1 MALACCQSLMD
12 FWVLKPNSSTMK
24 KTLLTLGISA
34 FLSAALAQDI
44 TSNLVAHVSFD
55 NGDAT
60 IDAGTATNNGIV
72 TGATAATDR
81 DGNANSAI
89 YFDGNDWIDF
99 GNYTDYQFGY
109 DSFTITFW
117 VKGDGSTSTGG
128 YIIGKRAFTSG
139 ADRVYS
145 VTYDYNNGGRVFGY
159 IRDDIGLTPAN
170 YPTAPSAADEWH
182 HIAMVIDRD
191 LDAVAFYV
199 DGSVI
204 DAEMLGS
211 GFGSLNA
218 IGSSYGNLVMGRSSN
233 GDQYFKGWVD
243 DVKIYRRALSS
254 ADLAVM
260 QDPLPIDL
268 TSDLKIYYPFCDG
281 LVTDQS
287 PSAYSTGTVSTSVG
301 TYRNGVSDGAQVFNS
316 GLIQLPSDLI
326 SNTDFTIAVWYY
338 YTGAGQ
344 YPRLVDLSKQ
354 AASTS
359 DAIILYPSWVGN
371 SIPAFLMWNSASQQ
385 MVSLQASEV
394 LLNQWVHIAVTKVG
408 STYTMYLNGEYEIAT
423 SVAWSPANVAR
434 TISNLGRSS
443 SGTPEW
449 FPGSVDDFRVWQR
462 GLNNQEVA
470 ALFNETDACTP
481 VAPCDVNIPDAVF
494 KQALVNNSTINT
506 NQDTEIQCSE
516 AAAYSGYIGLNSLAI
531 TDLTGLEAFTSLTQ
545 LDIGYTSVPSFDI
558 TANTALTYFDCSGIG
573 FSGATLTFDAANAAL
588 QTVFAESNQLA
599 GLDVSALPNLYYL
612 KCGYN
617 NTLANLDLSQNPAL
631 EILAVDNNFLTDL
644 DLSNN
649 PLLTDLSCTYNAIVA
664 LDLSANSNLLTIGV
678 SNNALT
684 YLNVANG
691 NNTNVTFYNSF
702 NNPNLG
708 CIQVDD
714 VAYSNANWTNVS
726 SWSTFNTFCTPPI
739 TVGIDEQEPT
749 MLSIYPNPTKSELF
763 FSDAIAGD
771 VLDITGKSLIQF
783 PMTRTLD
790 LSQLADGVY
799 LIRAQSG
806 TVNRIVKN

>member
-1 MALACCQSLMD
+1 
-12 FWVLKPNSSTMK
+12 MK
-24 KTLLTLGISA
+24 KILLTLAASA
-34 FLSAALAQDI
+34 FLSAAVAQDI
-44 TSNLVAHVSFD
+44 TSNLEAYVSFD
-55 NGDAT
+55 GGDAI
-60 IDAGTATNNGIV
+60 IDAGNAQYAGIIN
-72 TGATAATDR
+72 GATPADDR
-81 DGNANSAI
+81 NGNANSAM

-99 GNYTDYQFGY
+99 GNELAYQFGY
-109 DSFTITFW
+109 DSFTITCW
-117 VKGDGSTSTGG
+117 MKASASGSGAG
-128 YIIGKRAFTSG
+128 YVFGKRGFVTG
-139 ADRVYS
+139 NDQVYAL
-145 VTYDYNNGGRVFGY
+145 TNNYTNGGQVLGY
-159 IRDDIGLTPAN
+159 LRGDNYIGGN
-170 YPTAPSAADEWH
+170 YPTASVPVEEWH
-182 HIAMVIDRD
+182 HVALIVDR
-191 LDAVAFYV
+191 AFGGAAFYI
-199 DGSVI
+199 DGVPV
-204 DAEMLGS
+204 
-211 GFGSLNA
+211 
-218 IGSSYGNLVMGRSSN
+218 GSSGVQLNPALSTFNCNGTTFGNVVMGRSSN

-243 DVKIYRRALSS
+243 EVRVYRRALTSLDLS
-254 ADLAVM
+254 AL
-260 QDPLPIDL
+260 QDPETIDL
-268 TSDLKIYYPFCDG
+268 TSNLKIDLPFCDG
-281 LVTDQS
+281 QVVDETTLHDMSTQFDGTYATTDRNGT
-287 PSAYSTGTVSTSVG
+287 ADAARAFSTGSQSYV
-301 TYRNGVSDGAQVFNS
+301 
-316 GLIQLPSDLI
+316 QLPHDLI
-326 SNTDFTIAVWYY
+326 ASTDFTIALWYY
-338 YTGAGQ
+338 YVESPLTE

-354 AASTS
+354 LNSNN
-359 DAIILYPSWVGN
+359 DAIMLYASVSGANVPYL
-371 SIPAFLMWNSASQQ
+371 AMWNASGVQE
-385 MVSLQASEV
+385 VSMYAGGTTSINEWTHLV
-394 LLNQWVHIAVTKVG
+394 VTKVG
-408 STYTMYLNGEYEIAT
+408 SLYSIYMNGQLT
-423 SVAWSPANVAR
+423 SSASNPFVPANVNR
-434 TISNLGRSS
+434 IVSKLGKSAYTS
-443 SGTPEW
+443 EPEL
-449 FPGSVDDFRVWQR
+449 FLGSIDDFKVWQR
-462 GLNNQEVA
+462 GLNADEVD
-470 ALFNETDACTP
+470 ALYNETDPCVP
-481 VAPCDVNIPDAVF
+481 VVPCDVYIPDAVL

-631 EILAVDNNFLTDL
+631 EILAVDNNFLTEL

-726 SWSTFNTFCTPPI
+726 SWSTFNTYCTPPI

-763 FSDAIAGD
+763 FSEAIAGE

-799 LIRAQSG
+799 LIRTASG

>member
-1 MALACCQSLMD
+1 
-12 FWVLKPNSSTMK
+12 MK
-24 KTLLTLGISA
+24 KILLTLGVGA
-34 FLSAALAQDI
+34 FLSAAVAQDI
-44 TSNLVAHVSFD
+44 TSNLEAYVSFD
-55 NGDAT
+55 GGDAI
-60 IDAGTATNNGIV
+60 IDAGNAQYAGIIN
-72 TGATAATDR
+72 GATPADDR
-81 DGNANSAI
+81 NGNANSAM
-89 YFDGNDWIDF
+89 YLDGNDWIDF
-99 GNYTDYQFGY
+99 GNYADYQFGY
-109 DSFTITFW
+109 DSFTITCW
-117 VKGDGSTSTGG
+117 MKGHLSGSSAG
-128 YIIGKRAFTSG
+128 YVIGKRGFTNG
-139 ADRVYS
+139 VDRVYAL
-145 VTYDYNNGGRVFGY
+145 TYNYTNGGQAFGYFRDNNG
-159 IRDDIGLTPAN
+159 LATT
-170 YPTAPSAADEWH
+170 YPTANVLANEWH
-182 HIAMVIDRD
+182 HVAMVVDRSNGAIGFYIDGAFVSGELLSGGFMG
-191 LDAVAFYV
+191 LDAN
-199 DGSVI
+199 GT
-204 DAEMLGS
+204 
-211 GFGSLNA
+211 
-218 IGSSYGNLVMGRSSN
+218 SYGNLVMGRSSN
-233 GDQYFKGWVD
+233 GDQYFKGWIDEVR
-243 DVKIYRRALSS
+243 IYRRALTALDLTLL
-254 ADLAVM
+254 AD
-260 QDPLPIDL
+260 PPTIDL
-268 TSDLKIYYPFCDG
+268 TSNLKIDLPFCDG
-281 LVTDQS
+281 QVVDETTLHDMSTQFDGTYATTDRNGTTD
-287 PSAYSTGTVSTSVG
+287 AARAFSTGSQSYV
-301 TYRNGVSDGAQVFNS
+301 
-316 GLIQLPSDLI
+316 QLPHDLI
-326 SNTDFTIAVWYY
+326 ASTDFTIALWYY
-338 YTGAGQ
+338 YVESPLTE

-354 AASTS
+354 LNSNN
-359 DAIILYPSWVGN
+359 DAIILYASVSGANVPYLS
-371 SIPAFLMWNSASQQ
+371 MWNASGIQQ
-385 MVSLQASEV
+385 VSMYAGGTTSINEWTHLV
-394 LLNQWVHIAVTKVG
+394 VTKVG
-408 STYTMYLNGEYEIAT
+408 SLYSIYMNGQLT
-423 SVAWSPANVAR
+423 SSASNPFVPANVNR
-434 TISNLGRSS
+434 IVSKLGKSAYTS
-443 SGTPEW
+443 EPEL
-449 FPGSVDDFRVWQR
+449 FLGSIDDFKVWQR
-462 GLNNQEVA
+462 GLTADEVD
-470 ALFNETDACTP
+470 ALYNETDPCVP
-481 VAPCDVNIPDAVF
+481 VVPCDVYIPDAVF

-726 SWSTFNTFCTPPI
+726 SWSTFNTYCTPPI

-749 MLSIYPNPTKSELF
+749 TLNIYPNPTKSELF
-763 FSDAIAGD
+763 FSEAIAGE
-771 VLDITGKSLIQF
+771 VLDITGKTLIQF

-799 LIRAQSG
+799 LIRTASG